1 MKTRT
6 KIRLLAMNKA
16 DQEKRLDALNN
27 PTELTEYGHEEVEE
41 REWLEKKLGCAKQL
55 NTQKELMREAAL
67 ETCPSS
73 EGLCSSPHPYVQL
86 TTSSRP
92 DEQERLV
99 ASDFADAKAYA
110 KSYLGNGSGA
120 RFFSA
125 RLRQICMLF
134 DSANRGRALDVGC
147 GPGIL
152 LSKISEMQFDA
163 YGIDRSASMIAEARE
178 VAPLAHLTVGRAEKL
193 PFPDNYFDIVVLAG
207 ILEYLPKPEDALNEV
222 YRVAKP
228 GSLIIVSMLNGRAFR
243 YQWDKTVGRLWRAFR
258 RRWRT
263 ELPATYWL
271 RRLPQSRS
279 HLYRLNE
286 TSLRKLLAGC
296 HLHPDKTIF
305 YDLNIVPTPFDA
317 RNQASPAAVNVF
329 LESHLGERFA
339 ILTHTGFLVVAYK

>member
-1 MKTRT
+1 
-6 KIRLLAMNKA
+6 
-16 DQEKRLDALNN
+16 
-27 PTELTEYGHEEVEE
+27 
-41 REWLEKKLGCAKQL
+41 
-55 NTQKELMREAAL
+55 
-67 ETCPSS
+67 
-73 EGLCSSPHPYVQL
+73 
-86 TTSSRP
+86 
-92 DEQERLV
+92 
-99 ASDFADAKAYA
+99 
-110 KSYLGNGSGA
+110 
-120 RFFSA
+120 
-125 RLRQICMLF
+125 MLF

-152 LSKISEMQFDA
+152 LSKISEIQFDA

-178 VAPLAHLTVGRAEKL
+178 IAPLAHLTVGRAEKL

-207 ILEYLPKPEDALNEV
+207 ILEYLPEPEDALNEV

-228 GSLIIVSMLNGRAFR
+228 GSLIIVSMLNGRAFC
-243 YQWDKTVGRLWRAFR
+243 YQWDKTVGRLWRAIR

-263 ELPATYWL
+263 ELPATSWL
-271 RRLPQSRS
+271 HRSSQSRS

-339 ILTHTGFLVVAYK
+339 MLTHRGFLIVSQKVRSVDCHHRMILRQWNASA